1 MARGAEHHGVALG
14 AAPVGVRAGVGRA
27 RVRLDLGQAQF
38 DRSVRGAPDQDA
50 AQEVGRDLE
59 DGSVEE
65 GAVEG
70 LTVRSCC
77 HAPRA

>member
-14 AAPVGVRAGVGRA
+14 AATVGVRAGVRRA

-38 DRSVRGAPDQDA
+38 DRSVRGTPDEDA

-59 DGSVEE
+59 DGPVEE
-65 GAVEG
+65 GTVKGGA
-70 LTVRSCC
+70 VRSCC